1 MINGRSVIAAIVGA
15 LVVTVTGYAD
25 MVPASGVD
33 IGCGGPVSVCGES
46 VLLPASPSSLFSSPS
61 IGDLKLWSVS
71 FLPQAHAEAEQTV
84 ATLRP
89 QTLTNGPNSLA
100 LCLSALMGLG
110 LCSSLHWVKKLSFGF
125 IPEWYHNGGPF
136 QIGHS
141 HAVTPISLR
150 PMLSCCFVQPLCT
163 ADDPLPRYHAG
174 TIESLLRKPRVKLN
188 AVASRGPPVS
198 S

>member
-1 MINGRSVIAAIVGA
+1 MINGRRVIAAIVGVV
-15 LVVTVTGYAD
+15 VVTVTSYAD

-61 IGDLKLWSVS
+61 IGDLKLWSIG
-71 FLPQAHAEAEQTV
+71 FLPQANAETEQTI
-84 ATLRP
+84 ATLGP

-141 HAVTPISLR
+141 HAVIPSTLCAVKA
-150 PMLSCCFVQPLCT
+150 CCFIQPVCT
-163 ADDPLPRYHAG
+163 AEDIIPQYCLG
-174 TIESLLRKPRVKLN
+174 TIMSLWRKSQFTSRVLG
-188 AVASRGPPVS
+188 SRAPPVRS
-198 S
+198 